1 MKGIEMSISYNG
13 HILKNYKFLFNNNL
27 NIFKDL
33 DPMFA
38 DLESYKLTWGDE
50 KESEQIKEYIKNY
63 SVNIDFENVLVF
75 DVASLTE
82 IKENILKEVSKISD
96 QIDLLKEN
104 IIHAITSEQIDEVE
118 FKICEKENDIKEY
131 MNYED
136 EVEKYIHVL
145 QAVSEKDFGFEVEP
159 AHLVIIKE

>member
-1 MKGIEMSISYNG
+1 MSIYYNG
-13 HILKNYKFLFNNNL
+13 HILKNYKLLFCNNL
-27 NIFKDL
+27 NVFKNL

-38 DLESYKLTWGDE
+38 NLESYKLTYCDE

-104 IIHAITSEQIDEVE
+104 IIHATTSEQIDEVE
-118 FKICEKENDIKEY
+118 FKITEKENGIEEY
-131 MNYED
+131 MNYEE

-145 QAVSEKDFGFEVEP
+145 QAVSEKDSGFEVEP
-159 AHLVIIKE
+159 AHLVITKE